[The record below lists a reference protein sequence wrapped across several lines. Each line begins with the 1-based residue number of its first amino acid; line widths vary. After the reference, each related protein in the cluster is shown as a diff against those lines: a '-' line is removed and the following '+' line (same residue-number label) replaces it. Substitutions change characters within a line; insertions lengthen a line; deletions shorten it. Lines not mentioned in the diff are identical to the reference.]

1 MFLRGRTPIPLL
13 MKRNRIMQTSRA
25 PRSFFRIGTVRLSPD
40 PHRYTRHERSISG
53 SGEMTLRSLNAS
65 NACIVVVDATKGVT
79 DADLGLFRV
88 LRGVSTQRMI
98 LFINKIDLVQGTAE
112 DARWVA
118 KQIAASVFDELG
130 SNKIPVIVGNAQ
142 QTNENDPDHS
152 ANGSTSGLTE
162 LEAALSSSIHHGHSA
177 HYVHQAAATL
187 TALADGV
194 RSLAASQ
201 LAELQRQQ
209 QANTTQFDDQIL
221 SARAMAFKQD
231 LVKQIERT
239 TGSAVASLQEI
250 GGIYEKRAVTNL
262 RRLVEDYAASTRSEF
277 LKQHPT
283 CQQIQSGSMLQT
295 CDEKFSQPI
304 HMSVTTSGA
313 RSKILYGLP
322 RPA

>member
-1 MFLRGRTPIPLL
+1 
-13 MKRNRIMQTSRA
+13 
-25 PRSFFRIGTVRLSPD
+25 
-40 PHRYTRHERSISG
+40 
-53 SGEMTLRSLNAS
+53 MTLRSLNAS

-79 DADLGLFRV
+79 DADLGLFRI

-152 ANGSTSGLTE
+152 ANGSTCGLTE

-201 LAELQRQQ
+201 LPELQRQQ

-221 SARAMAFKQD
+221 SVGAMAFKQD

-283 CQQIQSGSMLQT
+283 NLPTNSIRFDFTNLRRKLLAAHTQECQHVRRSIQNSPRVAS
-295 CDEKFSQPI
+295 
-304 HMSVTTSGA
+304 A
-313 RSKILYGLP
+313 RLVLLMT
-322 RPA
+322 